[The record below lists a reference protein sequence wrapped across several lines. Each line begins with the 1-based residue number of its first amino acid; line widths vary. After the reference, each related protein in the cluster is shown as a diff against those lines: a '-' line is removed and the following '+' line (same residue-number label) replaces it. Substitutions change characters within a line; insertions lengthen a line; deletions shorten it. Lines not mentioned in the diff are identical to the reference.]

1 MLEFVV
7 RAAVVGIGA
16 TALMD
21 LWGWF
26 LKRMFAIPPLD
37 YAWVGRW
44 IGHFPHGRFAHANI
58 AQAARV
64 RGETAIGYRHWMECA
79 LRDRHRICRSAD
91 WSVGPRL
98 GTAPDSASGPVGRRL
113 HHRRPIFVMQ
123 PAFGIGIAASKVPN
137 PRTARL
143 RSLMAHLSFGVG
155 LYVAASLSALLLPA

>member
-7 RAAVVGIGA
+7 RAAVIGIGA

-26 LKRMFAIPPLD
+26 LKRMLAIPSLD

-44 IGHFPHGRFAHANI
+44 IGHFPRGRFAHANI

-64 RGETAIGYRHWMECA
+64 RGETAIGWSAHYATGIVFAAALIGVWSLDWARHPTVLPA
-79 LRDRHRICRSAD
+79 LL
-91 WSVGPRL
+91 VGVC
-98 GTAPDSASGPVGRRL
+98 TIVAPF
-113 HHRRPIFVMQ
+113 FVMQ

-143 RSLMAHLSFGVG
+143 RSLMTHLSFGVG
-155 LYVAASLSALLLPA
+155 LYIAALLSALLFPA